1 MPPAGAACL
10 IQPGVFGI
18 ASHLLRV
25 RHPTGEHR
33 AVLSG
38 GRSRQL
44 YRRCQHSGSYT
55 RGCQPLDIPV
65 GKAFGRAPERCHR
78 CATGSGAKPWQARLR
93 LMRAYPSVL
102 AAHAEPGRRRRRLM
116 IIQRL
121 PANSL
126 HETHVIRSS
135 IDVQIQIFLAIGC
148 RGGRQNPAIPLQ
160 SRQVRDCPAGV
171 NILNSITR
179 NSLERNAQALSGAW
193 LGQIQHTLR
202 HDVNRDQISR
212 MIFFGT
218 DAGNFGELFMVFR
231 NGPGA
236 RERRVQA
243 SVLT

>member
-1 MPPAGAACL
+1 MRDGL
-10 IQPGVFGI
+10 
-18 ASHLLRV
+18 
-25 RHPTGEHR
+25 
-33 AVLSG
+33 
-38 GRSRQL
+38 
-44 YRRCQHSGSYT
+44 
-55 RGCQPLDIPV
+55 
-65 GKAFGRAPERCHR
+65 
-78 CATGSGAKPWQARLR
+78 GAKPWQARLR
-93 LMRAYPSVL
+93 LLRAYPSVL

-121 PANSL
+121 PANSF

-179 NSLERNAQALSGAW
+179 NSLERNANALSGAW
-193 LGQIQHTLR
+193 LGQIQHALR

-212 MIFFGT
+212 MILFGT
-218 DAGNFGELFMVFR
+218 DAGNFGEPFMVFR
-231 NGPGA
+231 NGPGT

-243 SVLT
+243 SVFTGPIPPSRGQ